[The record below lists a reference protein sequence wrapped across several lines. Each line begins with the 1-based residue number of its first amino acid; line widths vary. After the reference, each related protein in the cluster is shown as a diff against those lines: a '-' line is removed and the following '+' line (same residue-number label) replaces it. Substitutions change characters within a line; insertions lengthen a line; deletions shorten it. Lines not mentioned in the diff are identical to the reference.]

1 MSEAGAGETPAN
13 GASAERRASF
23 SDRVGTAATVLIAV
37 EAFAYLVRPLP
48 SPTGALASLLV
59 RVTPGP
65 FATAFLETFRGFAR
79 PLTIVAAFT
88 LLSVTLA
95 LIVPGVWRRLGRGAR
110 DRRSAAAATRAADD
124 AAPSPTSRRSVLAL
138 LGVLGVGLGAATL
151 LRGRTTTPAATLA
164 PELRAS
170 SPLPAIT
177 AAQDA
182 AARVP
187 GLSPVLTPV
196 DEFFRIDTSIGIPR
210 VDRDSW
216 RLRVHGRVDR
226 EVILDFDQL
235 VALGLEEHDAT
246 IACVSNEVGGDLV
259 GTARWTGVPLRRV
272 LELAGV
278 RPDADQLV
286 GRAVD
291 GWTAGMPVE
300 AAQVPDAL
308 VAVGMNGVELP
319 ARHGYPVRLI
329 VPGLFG
335 YVSATKWLT
344 ELELTRWQD
353 YDAYWIRRGWAR
365 RGPVKTMTRID
376 VPRTRVTEG
385 AVRIAGV
392 AWAPR
397 QGVDSVEVR
406 ISGGAWR
413 TATCSE
419 PLSGSTWR
427 QWWLD
432 VPLTQGTYVLEARA
446 VDTDGAVQPEGP
458 KGVLPDGAEGWH
470 RIGVT
475 VVAA

>member
-1 MSEAGAGETPAN
+1 MSEVPAG
-13 GASAERRASF
+13 GASHDEASEQGAP
-23 SDRVGTAATVLIAV
+23 SLSGRVGTAATVLIAV

-79 PLTIVAAFT
+79 PLTIVAAFA
-88 LLSVTLA
+88 LLSITAA
-95 LIVPGVWRRLGRGAR
+95 LIAPGVWRRLGRGAR
-110 DRRSAAAATRAADD
+110 NSRSAAGTQADD
-124 AAPSPTSRRSVLAL
+124 AAPAPTSRRSVLAL
-138 LGVLGVGLGAATL
+138 VGVLGVGLGAATL
-151 LRGRTTTPAATLA
+151 LRGRTVTPTPTLA
-164 PELRAS
+164 PALRAAA
-170 SPLPAIT
+170 PLPAIT
-177 AAQDA
+177 SAQDA
-182 AARVP
+182 VARVP

-196 DEFFRIDTSIGIPR
+196 NEFFRIDTAIGIPR

-216 RLRVHGRVDR
+216 RLRVHGRVERD
-226 EVILDFDQL
+226 VVLDFDEL

-278 RPDADQLV
+278 RPEADQLV

-300 AAQVPDAL
+300 AAQAPDAL
-308 VAVGMNGVELP
+308 VAIGMNGVELP

-406 ISGGAWR
+406 ISGGPWR
-413 TATCSE
+413 EATCSE

-432 VPLTQGTYVLEARA
+432 VALTQGTYVLEARA

-475 VVAA
+475 VLAA

>member
-1 MSEAGAGETPAN
+1 MSGESTS
-13 GASAERRASF
+13 G
-23 SDRVGTAATVLIAV
+23 RVGTAATVLIAV
-37 EAFAYLVRPLP
+37 EAFTYLVRPLP

-59 RVTPGP
+59 RAAPGP
-65 FATAFLETFRGFAR
+65 IATAFLETFRGFAR

-88 LLSVTLA
+88 LLSVMAA
-95 LIVPGVWRRLGRGAR
+95 LIAPGVWRRLGRGAR
-110 DRRSAAAATRAADD
+110 SSRSAPAATQADG
-124 AAPSPTSRRSVLAL
+124 AAPAPTSRRSVLAL
-138 LGVLGVGLGAATL
+138 VGVLGVGLGAATL
-151 LRGRTTTPAATLA
+151 LRGRTVTSTPTLA
-164 PELRAS
+164 PELRANA
-170 SPLPAIT
+170 PLPAIT

-196 DEFFRIDTSIGIPR
+196 NEFFRIDTAIGIPR
-210 VDRDSW
+210 IDRDSW
-216 RLRVHGRVDR
+216 RLRVHGRVERD
-226 EVILDFDQL
+226 VVLDFDEL

-278 RPDADQLV
+278 RPEADQLV

-300 AAQVPDAL
+300 AAQAPDAL
-308 VAVGMNGVELP
+308 VAIGMNGVELP

-353 YDAYWIRRGWAR
+353 YDAYWIRRGWGR

-397 QGVDSVEVR
+397 QGVDRVEVR

-413 TATCSE
+413 EATCSE

-432 VPLTQGTYVLEARA
+432 VPLAEGSYVLEARA
-446 VDTDGAVQPEGP
+446 VDANGAVQPEGP